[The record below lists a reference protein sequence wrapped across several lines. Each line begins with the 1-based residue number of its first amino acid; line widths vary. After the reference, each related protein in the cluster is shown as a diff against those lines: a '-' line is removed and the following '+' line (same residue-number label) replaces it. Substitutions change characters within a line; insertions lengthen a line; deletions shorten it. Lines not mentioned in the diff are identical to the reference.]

1 MNGRGTVEL
10 ILAMVGIEIGL
21 LADVHVSLL
30 VFTAFVTTFIT
41 PIGLKYMLRKRS
53 KKK

>member
-1 MNGRGTVEL
+1 
-10 ILAMVGIEIGL
+10 MVGFKIRI

-30 VFTAFVTTFIT
+30 VFTAFVTTLIT